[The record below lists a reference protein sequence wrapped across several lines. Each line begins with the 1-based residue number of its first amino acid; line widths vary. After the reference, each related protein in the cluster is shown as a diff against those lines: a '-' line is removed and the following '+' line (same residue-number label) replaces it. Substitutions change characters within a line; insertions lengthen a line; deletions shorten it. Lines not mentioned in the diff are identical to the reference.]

1 MMRALQNTIVLALIG
16 YGAYTAW
23 NWQFGAAGGDESE
36 RFAEQSCI
44 DSVRNRFD
52 TSGVR
57 VNSVRANEKGYVVR
71 ASMTL
76 ARGGIAKVT
85 CLTNENGTVEDV
97 FVEER

>member
-1 MMRALQNTIVLALIG
+1 MLALIG